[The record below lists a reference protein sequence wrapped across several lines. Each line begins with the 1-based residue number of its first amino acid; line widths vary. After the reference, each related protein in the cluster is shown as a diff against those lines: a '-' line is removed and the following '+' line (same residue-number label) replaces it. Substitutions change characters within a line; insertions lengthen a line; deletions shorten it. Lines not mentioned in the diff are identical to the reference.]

1 MLENPT
7 LVNPTLENPTQI
19 NKDKTITKEL
29 NKDLIK
35 YQSINQS
42 DAATDSIPP
51 DNRWIDRYNQ
61 NETRIKII
69 LSTKHFCI
77 ATTAQPLCKD
87 RDTYFCAAVDGI
99 APEYK
104 STDGEVFRPEAG
116 IGSATRKGGTN
127 IVTPTY
133 DEAVHT
139 IRRDMRRL
147 RMQFAQLHWRGRM

>member
-61 NETRIKII
+61 NETRIKNN
-69 LSTKHFCI
+69 T
-77 ATTAQPLCKD
+77 
-87 RDTYFCAAVDGI
+87 
-99 APEYK
+99 EYK
-104 STDGEVFRPEAG
+104 ALLHSYDSTA
-116 IGSATRKGGTN
+116 A
-127 IVTPTY
+127 
-133 DEAVHT
+133 
-139 IRRDMRRL
+139 
-147 RMQFAQLHWRGRM
+147 MQR